1 MRPFTIFLPNP
12 QRPLFFL
19 ETLCWTMTGTGRRS
33 RVCWPMRIALSP
45 STEFE
50 DVRGSREIVR
60 ETIANARQ
68 SCIDLVRR
76 RRTLSLTLGEQTA
89 LQQTLDV
96 LRARL
101 RFFDASV

>member
-1 MRPFTIFLPNP
+1 MLDDDRNRTAVEGLLADAD
-12 QRPLFFL
+12 R
-19 ETLCWTMTGTGRRS
+19 
-33 RVCWPMRIALSP
+33 ALAL
-45 STEFE
+45 TEFE

-68 SCIDLVRR
+68 SYIDLVRR

>member
-1 MRPFTIFLPNP
+1 MLDDDRNRTAVEGLLADAD
-12 QRPLFFL
+12 R
-19 ETLCWTMTGTGRRS
+19 
-33 RVCWPMRIALSP
+33 ALAL
-45 STEFE
+45 TEFE